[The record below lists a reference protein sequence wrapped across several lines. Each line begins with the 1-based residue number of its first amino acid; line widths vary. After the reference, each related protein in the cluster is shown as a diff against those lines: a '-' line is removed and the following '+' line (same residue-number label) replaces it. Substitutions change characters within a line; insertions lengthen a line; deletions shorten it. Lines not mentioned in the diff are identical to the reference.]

1 MNKFSALFPKYHPE
15 GEVAEALS
23 FVTDA
28 RREVRRG
35 ESGEVQRVEVFA
47 HFSRHV
53 RAELLYAAEDACF
66 ALYGGDGGFPS
77 LVSFRIIPTFPETSF
92 EIAHVA
98 EIAEEATRAGA
109 VTKGF
114 FNLADFRDDGET
126 IHVRLPFY
134 EEGVDIVRRSG
145 AEDLM
150 SRILSVRFGLNRRFS
165 LELS

>member
-98 EIAEEATRAGA
+98 EIAE
-109 VTKGF
+109 
-114 FNLADFRDDGET
+114 
-126 IHVRLPFY
+126 
-134 EEGVDIVRRSG
+134 
-145 AEDLM
+145 
-150 SRILSVRFGLNRRFS
+150 
-165 LELS
+165 